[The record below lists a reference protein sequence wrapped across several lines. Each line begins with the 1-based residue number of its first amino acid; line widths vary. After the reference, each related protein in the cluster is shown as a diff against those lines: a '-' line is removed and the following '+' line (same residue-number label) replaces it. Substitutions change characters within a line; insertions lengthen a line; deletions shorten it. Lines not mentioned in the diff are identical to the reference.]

1 MIGCD
6 PSMRSRRLLIV
17 LVALAAASTDAVA
30 LHFSMSAMA
39 CCAKAHNE
47 CAGFSAP
54 DDCCKGMGR
63 GVSATSATTPS
74 TNHSRVVVSFAILP
88 TPTGSAGITAVS
100 VYPASTFKRPH
111 DPPHLHP
118 APLLI

>member
-1 MIGCD
+1 
-6 PSMRSRRLLIV
+6 
-17 LVALAAASTDAVA
+17 
-30 LHFSMSAMA
+30 
-39 CCAKAHNE
+39 
-47 CAGFSAP
+47 
-54 DDCCKGMGR
+54 MGR